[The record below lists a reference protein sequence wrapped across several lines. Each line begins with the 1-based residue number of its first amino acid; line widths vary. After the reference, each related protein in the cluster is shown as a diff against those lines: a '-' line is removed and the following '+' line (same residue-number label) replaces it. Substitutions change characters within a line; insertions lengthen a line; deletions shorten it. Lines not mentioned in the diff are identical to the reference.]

1 MLALAEVSLAF
12 LTVATVA
19 TLWRLFDD
27 ASFFLPLAGHA
38 IAAHALVGFLRRRG
52 AGVGASAVATAV
64 AAILALSWGHLL
76 DTTWFGLPT
85 AETARIAGDQLELGW
100 RTFGEVR
107 APAPVL
113 TGFVLSAGAA
123 LWVAAWLADLA
134 AFRQWT
140 PFEALIPSGTLFLF
154 TSLFAAERARPL
166 AAVLWLT
173 AALAFV
179 LLHRTAR
186 QQSSPSWLG
195 SDARIGTQ
203 ALVRTGAGLAIA
215 ALVVG
220 WAIGPR
226 LPGAGAEALV
236 PVTPERGDGGRTTI
250 SPLVQIRG
258 RLVEQSQTELF
269 TVVSSRRA
277 FWRMTSLDIF
287 DGDVWSSRGTYGDA
301 DGRLAG
307 SGNRD
312 VPSAPVTQSF
322 TILDLATIW
331 LPAAFEATEVRVE
344 DAEVRWDD
352 VSSTLIVSTDL
363 DTSDGLRYEVVSD
376 VPAFA
381 PDDLVAAGGVPD
393 DLLET
398 NTDLPDG
405 FPDTIRAEAERI
417 TAGASTPYE
426 QALALQDSFR
436 DGTFR
441 YSLEAPDGHSDSAIE
456 NFLFVTRTGYCEQFA
471 GTFAAM
477 ARSIDLPT
485 RVAVGFTPGEPDPS
499 EPGRYIVRGENAHAW
514 PEVFIAGA
522 GWVPFEP
529 TPGRGAP
536 GAEGYTGHA
545 EEQDTA
551 GPSTDATTVPEVDP
565 GESPV
570 PDDPSATTAPPLD
583 DVGADLDPIDAQ
595 APDRESVRLGPLLR
609 RLGLVAA
616 ILAVAA
622 VVGAAGV
629 VSGRAVRRWRRRA
642 RAHTP
647 EALVRARGD
656 EVVELVSVLGV
667 LRPRHLTELEFA
679 RRVETATG
687 SPAARQLGHLLT
699 RAAFDPDGI
708 SDDDAAVAGP
718 LVDELREAVRART
731 TRVQRVL
738 VAADPRSPQR
748 RAQARARGRVS
759 VPSGV
764 RGPRI
769 HISVA
774 PEA

>member
-1 MLALAEVSLAF
+1 MLVLAELALAA
-12 LTVATVA
+12 LTLATVA

-27 ASFFLPLAGHA
+27 ASFFLPLAAHA
-38 IAAHALVGFLRRRG
+38 VAAHALVALLRRRG
-52 AGVGASAVATAV
+52 AGVGASAAVTAV
-64 AAILALSWGHLL
+64 VAILALSWFHLL

-85 AETARIAGDQLELGW
+85 AETARVAGDQLELGW

-123 LWVAAWLADLA
+123 LWAAAWLADLA

-140 PFEALIPSGTLFLF
+140 PFEALIPSGTVFLF

-166 AAVLWLT
+166 SAVLWL
-173 AALAFV
+173 AAAMGFV

-195 SDARIGTQ
+195 SDARLGTQ
-203 ALVRTGAGLAIA
+203 ALVRTGAALAVA
-215 ALVVG
+215 AVVVG
-220 WAIGPR
+220 WAVGPR
-226 LPGAGAEALV
+226 LPGAGAEGLV
-236 PVTPERGDGGRTTI
+236 PVTPDRGDGGRTTI

-258 RLVEQSQTELF
+258 RLVEQSQAALF
-269 TVVSSRRA
+269 TVTSAQREY
-277 FWRMTSLDIF
+277 WRMTSLDIF
-287 DGDVWSSRGTYGDA
+287 DGEVWSSRGTYGEA

-312 VPSAPVTQSF
+312 VPSTPVTQSF
-322 TILDLATIW
+322 TILDLSTIW
-331 LPAAFEATEVRVE
+331 LPAAFEATEVRID
-344 DAEVRWDD
+344 DADVRWDD

-376 VPAFA
+376 IPAFA
-381 PDDLVAAGGVPD
+381 PEDLTAGGEVPS
-393 DLLET
+393 DLLDV
-398 NTDLPDG
+398 NTDLPGG
-405 FPDTIRAEAERI
+405 FPETVRAEAQRI

-441 YSLEAPDGHSDSAIE
+441 YSLEAPDGHSASAIE
-456 NFLFVTRTGYCEQFA
+456 DFLFVTRTGYCEQFA
-471 GTFAAM
+471 GAFAAM

-522 GWVPFEP
+522 GWVRFEP

-536 GAEGYTGHA
+536 GDEVYTGHA
-545 EEQDTA
+545 EQQDTA
-551 GPSTDATTVPEVDP
+551 GPSTEATTVPEADP
-565 GESPV
+565 SAV
-570 PDDPSATTAPPLD
+570 PPADDPTATTAPPLE
-583 DVGADLDPIDAQ
+583 DVGAEPDPIDLPR
-595 APDRESVRLGPLLR
+595 PDREAVRLGPLVR

-616 ILAVAA
+616 VLAVAT
-622 VVGAAGV
+622 VVGAAGTATV
-629 VSGRAVRRWRRRA
+629 RALRRWRRRS
-642 RAHTP
+642 RADTP
-647 EALVRARGD
+647 EALVRALGD
-656 EVVELVSVLGV
+656 EVVELVAVLGV

-679 RRVETATG
+679 RRVGAATG
-687 SPAARQLGHLLT
+687 SGAARELGDLLT

-708 SDDDAAVAGP
+708 DDDDAALAAP

-731 TRVQRVL
+731 TRLQRML
-738 VAADPRSPQR
+738 AAVDPRPPQR
-748 RAQARARGRVS
+748 QAEARARGRTPM
-759 VPSGV
+759 PSGT

-769 HISVA
+769 HIVA
-774 PEA
+774 APDT